1 MSGFITGFLN
11 FTVGILCDKIRDV
24 TARELSEGDLT
35 DEKFRKLIIRELD
48 DIKCRLDG
56 LARKDLLSSFSFF
69 KEGICRLNLCL
80 HTSDY
85 TSISKED
92 VVETK
97 QKPESSTFNSK
108 RDSFLDSALTLSNVI
123 REMKFDSEE
132 RLLNAKKSLRTS
144 REEATR
150 AFNNVA
156 LTTDDRIMA
165 SKLRIASRIL
175 EGLQD
180 PEAAAQDCLLY
191 IEELHNMPAVREI
204 FSVHVKGGMKSRLN
218 QAKRLE
224 KSRSITTLNFTL
236 LEFISKFTKICIGV
250 FNWPVI
256 DLRGYTFHPIFDDDE
271 HLVTVEKSGLN
282 ATWECIFSERLTIE
296 GYHSCAVNSK
306 GEIFITEGK
315 WNRLASVKVVK
326 RSGEIQLFSENVLEE
341 KRLMY
346 SVSSLTIDANDD
358 VYLGICCLDT
368 SSNGIRVL
376 VFNSTGSIKRDLNLP
391 IDEYFANDFCMNVT
405 REKIITCSSGGQ
417 LHFFDKK
424 NSELKDHYSLPH
436 YNSLVECSWLSTS
449 DENDI
454 IVNYPRGESVN
465 IYTERGELKQIIKLP
480 RKDDITKELVHTVR
494 GVVFDSIRQHVLVLI
509 YDPFLFDQASYRL
522 LVYSKSNELLN
533 TFRLINFPV
542 EGLVQL
548 TSHPNGSIAVIGS
561 RKAIFLH
568 I

>member
-1 MSGFITGFLN
+1 MSGFITSFLD
-11 FTVGILCDKIRDV
+11 FTIGILCDKIRDV
-24 TARELSEGDLT
+24 TARQLSEGDLT

-48 DIKCRLDG
+48 DIKCKLEG

-69 KEGICRLNLCL
+69 KEGICRLNLC
-80 HTSDY
+80 
-85 TSISKED
+85 TSISKEFT
-92 VVETK
+92 VEPGNCETE
-97 QKPESSTFNSK
+97 QKSKSSTFSLK
-108 RDSFLDSALTLSNVI
+108 RDSLLNDALILSNIIGELKV
-123 REMKFDSEE
+123 DSEE
-132 RLLNAKKSLRTS
+132 RLLNAKESFRTS

-150 AFNNVA
+150 AFNNVS

-204 FSVHVKGGMKSRLN
+204 FSVNVKGGMKSRLK
-218 QAKRLE
+218 QAKRQE
-224 KSRSITTLNFTL
+224 KIRSIATLNFTV
-236 LEFISKFTKICIGV
+236 LEFISKFTKIFIGV

-271 HLVTVEKSGLN
+271 NLATLEKSGLN
-282 ATWECIFSERLTIE
+282 TTWECTFSQRITIE

-315 WNRLASVKVVK
+315 WNRLASVKVVR
-326 RSGEIQLFSENVLEE
+326 RSGEIQVFSENLLEE
-341 KRLMY
+341 KQLMY

-358 VYLGICCLDT
+358 VYLGICCLDM

-376 VFNSTGSIKRDLNLP
+376 VFNTNGSIKRDLKLS
-391 IDEYFANDFCMNVT
+391 IDEYFVNDFCMNIT
-405 REKIITCSSGGQ
+405 REKIITCSSGGRM
-417 LHFFDKK
+417 HFFDKK
-424 NSELKDHYSLPH
+424 DGELKDYYSLPD
-436 YNSLVECSWLSTS
+436 YDSSVECSWLNTS

-454 IVNYPRGESVN
+454 IVNYPRGERVN
-465 IYTERGELKQIIKLP
+465 IYTEEKELKQIIKLP
-480 RKDDITKELVHTVR
+480 SKENTIKELVHTVR
-494 GVVFDSIRQHVLVLI
+494 GVVFDFMRKHVLVLI
-509 YDPFLFDQASYRL
+509 YEPFLFDHASYRL
-522 LVYSKSNELLN
+522 LVYSKSSELLK
-533 TFRLINFPV
+533 TFRLVNFPV

-548 TSHPNGSIAVIGS
+548 ASHPNGPIAAIGS
-561 RKAIFLH
+561 RKAIFLQ